1 MVVIYSEQQKIFNRD
16 FFFYKFL
23 LEQVHEKKAGPTHY
37 DPLFYSHFQVHA
49 RHIYLYMVV
58 IYSEQKK
65 FLIETSSFINFFL
78 FVLLF
83 YISVYLYTYQDNSMM
98 FSMQKQLCDKD

>member
-1 MVVIYSEQQKIFNRD
+1 MVVIYSEQKKIFNRD

-58 IYSEQKK
+58 IYSEPQNI
-65 FLIETSSFINFFL
+65 FNRD
-78 FVLLF
+78 LF
-83 YISVYLYTYQDNSMM
+83 YKFRLEQVYE
-98 FSMQKQLCDKD
+98 